1 VHNEPS
7 NGVAQPE
14 DLGPHRVLDTS
25 NRRFAALVYLAAGL
39 VAVGMILV
47 TDVGAMW
54 LTAVLP
60 LLGIAFYHVVA
71 GRPMR
76 ITDMEAIQLASDAA
90 PFEFGHASATLGFI
104 GPTAR
109 PVWQVLVFEAGSTPG
124 HQALVTVDALSGLV
138 TGTYA
143 EAVEPV

>member
-1 VHNEPS
+1 
-7 NGVAQPE
+7 VAQPE

-76 ITDMEAIQLASDAA
+76 ITDMEAI
-90 PFEFGHASATLGFI
+90 
-104 GPTAR
+104 
-109 PVWQVLVFEAGSTPG
+109 
-124 HQALVTVDALSGLV
+124 VTVDALSGLV